1 MAHPPN
7 ETKRTFWR
15 RDVSRI
21 VSTAAADFFF
31 APLAL
36 LARGCAVDRAPP
48 LQRGRVRGA
57 AGRCGEKT
65 LDLVRVLSGGSATVT
80 P

>member
-1 MAHPPN
+1 MTHPPN

-36 LARGCAVDRAPP
+36 LLADALSIARRRCSAAARAALPGATAKRRSISCA
-48 LQRGRVRGA
+48 
-57 AGRCGEKT
+57 
-65 LDLVRVLSGGSATVT
+65 S
-80 P
+80 